1 MLNSSLN
8 LIRSVLL
15 LPSKLINLLS
25 LKLNNVVYERN
36 VIKGLLVIKNQG
48 HLSIGVSTK
57 INSSKYR
64 NIIGGDTRTSIIVNK
79 GATLSIGKEV
89 KISNSAF
96 QCTNSITIG
105 DYVMI
110 GGSCKIW
117 DTDFHSLDP
126 EVRRSTPNEGARTA
140 PIVIKDNVF
149 IGGFSIILKGVTI
162 GENSIIAAGSV
173 VSKDIP
179 ANEVWGGNPAK
190 FIRTL

>member
-1 MLNSSLN
+1 MRKLAIY
-8 LIRSVLL
+8 IRKILFIPVVLL
-15 LPSKLINLLS
+15 NNLQLFFAGVKRSNLQINGFLTIVNS
-25 LKLNNVVYERN
+25 GNI
-36 VIKGLLVIKNQG
+36 VIGQK
-48 HLSIGVSTK
+48 TK
-57 INSSKYR
+57 INSSKYK
-64 NIIGGDTRTSIIVNK
+64 NVIGGDTRTSIIVHK
-79 GATLSIGKEV
+79 GATLNIGKEV

-96 QCTNSITIG
+96 QCANSITIG

-126 EVRRSTPNEGARTA
+126 EIRRNTPNEGAKTS

-179 ANEVWGGNPAK
+179 VNEVWGGNPAK
-190 FIRTL
+190 FIRAL